1 MKRLLNLWS
10 SMTCTESDV
19 VSLATAINYLI
30 TKEEDKVAIIN
41 LSSSWWMIVGNEQG
55 QKAMDK
61 LKRIAAE
68 HS

>member
-1 MKRLLNLWS
+1 
-10 SMTCTESDV
+10 MTCTESDV